1 MENGLRKTLNPSIPI
16 RQNAVDAKRESAG
29 LEILGIDGVRCTM
42 SPVTQEDRRCV
53 ALSQKKILEVVVVRG
68 EFLKRS
74 GTGGRRAYDKWA
86 SYCIIVVGPEVRVI
100 PVEAVLAFCKESI
113 SEIAPWSD
121 RVLFPDS

>member
-1 MENGLRKTLNPSIPI
+1 MNPSIPI

-42 SPVTQEDRRCV
+42 SPVTQEDRRCIV
-53 ALSQKKILEVVVVRG
+53 LSLKEILEIVVVRG

-74 GTGGRRAYDKWA
+74 GTGRRRAYDKWA

-100 PVEAVLAFCKESI
+100 PVEAVFAFCREFI
-113 SEIAPWSD
+113 SKIAPWSD
-121 RVLFPDS
+121 RVLFRDR